1 MLPSMSGGAVRSQCN
16 VRARHVHVHR
26 AVVLHTTGHATE
38 TVGGASNALHMVKV
52 CLAYS
57 VLHTT
62 PLRHGA
68 THAVTPI
75 MKQGAGVCAT
85 CTCEAGAR
93 STTRA
98 VPRSRL
104 TACSA
109 KARMETRVPH
119 ERPAQQGDAAWATRR
134 VATGPNRG
142 AVLGGGWEVCGGRLT
157 HGADGS
163 GAGAK
168 D

>member
-75 MKQGAGVCAT
+75 MKQGARVFYMQSGAKR
-85 CTCEAGAR
+85 AR
-93 STTRA
+93 SMTRA
-98 VPRSRL
+98 VPQSRL
-104 TACSA
+104 TASSA
-109 KARMETRVPH
+109 KARMKTRVSLQ
-119 ERPAQQGDAAWATRR
+119 ACATGDAAWATRR
-134 VATGPNRG
+134 LATGPNRG
-142 AVLGGGWEVCGGRLT
+142 AVLRGRWEVCGGRLT